1 MAQDQEPVKAGGVIQ
16 IDERPIRDHV
26 DQVVRATVEE
36 TLNQLLDA
44 EADRLCGAGRYER
57 SADRV
62 DTRAGSYP
70 RQLETKAG
78 EVTLKVPKLRTLP
91 FESAII
97 DRYRRR
103 ESSVEEALAE
113 MYLAGVSVRRWRTSP
128 RPCGARG

>member
-1 MAQDQEPVKAGGVIQ
+1 MAQDEEPVKAGGVIQ

-62 DTRAGSYP
+62 RHAG
-70 RQLETKAG
+70 RQLPQAT
-78 EVTLKVPKLRTLP
+78 RDQ
-91 FESAII
+91 S
-97 DRYRRR
+97 RRGDP
-103 ESSVEEALAE
+103 EGPEAADAAL
-113 MYLAGVSVRRWRTSP
+113 
-128 RPCGARG
+128 